1 MRSLPLLLLIVLLA
15 VAPAV
20 ARDMLAPG
28 FVYLRDVDLSITQ
41 DIRYATHDNFTG
53 HPLPGYGAPE
63 CVLRREAAEAL
74 KQVQA
79 DLARQNLGLKVY
91 DCYRPIRAS
100 HAMTAWA
107 HDGNDDAATRRF
119 YPALH
124 KRSLFALGFIAAR
137 SRHSTGT
144 AIDLTLVR
152 LPVLHI
158 PRFDP
163 TARYGPCTGPADQR
177 APDNSVDMGTSFD
190 CFDTRSYEAN
200 TSIAPEQRQWRLV
213 LQSAMRRHG
222 FANYFRE
229 WWHYSFYGAPEPR
242 AYDFS
247 ISPRGR

>member
-1 MRSLPLLLLIVLLA
+1 MRLLPLLFALVGA
-15 VAPAV
+15 MPAA

-28 FVYLRDVDLSITQ
+28 FVYLRDVDSSILQ
-41 DIRYATHDNFTG
+41 DIRYTTYDNFTG

-74 KQVQA
+74 KLAQA
-79 DLARQNLGLKVY
+79 ELARQNLGLKVY

-100 HAMTAWA
+100 RAMTVWA

-124 KRSLFALGFIAAR
+124 KRSLFALGFIAGK

-144 AIDLTLVR
+144 AVDLTLVR
-152 LPVLHI
+152 LPAALV

-163 TARYGPCTGPADQR
+163 TARYGPCTGPANQR

-190 CFDTRSYEAN
+190 CFDTRSYGA
-200 TSIAPEQRQWRLV
+200 SAAIAPEQRQWRLV

-229 WWHYSFYGAPEPR
+229 WWHYSFYGAVEPR
-242 AYDFS
+242 AYDFAITS
-247 ISPRGR
+247 RGR

>member
-1 MRSLPLLLLIVLLA
+1 
-15 VAPAV
+15 
-20 ARDMLAPG
+20 MLAPG
-28 FVYLRDVDLSITQ
+28 FVYLRDVDSSITQ

-100 HAMTAWA
+100 RAMTAWA

-152 LPVLHI
+152 LPVARA

-163 TARYGPCTGPADQR
+163 TARYGPCTGPADQTG
-177 APDNSVDMGTSFD
+177 AG
-190 CFDTRSYEAN
+190 
-200 TSIAPEQRQWRLV
+200 QQ
-213 LQSAMRRHG
+213 RRHG
-222 FANYFRE
+222 DEFRLLRHQE
-229 WWHYSFYGAPEPR
+229 LWGKHVYCSGATAVASCAAIGDAPARLCQLLPR
-242 AYDFS
+242 MVALFVL
-247 ISPRGR
+247 RRA

>member
-1 MRSLPLLLLIVLLA
+1 MCSNDMRRQAHGRPRELVLRSLPLLLLIVLLA
-15 VAPAV
+15 VAPAG

-28 FVYLRDVDLSITQ
+28 FVYLRDVDASIVQ

-74 KQVQA
+74 KQVQV

-100 HAMTAWA
+100 RAMTAWA

-124 KRSLFALGFIAAR
+124 KQSLFALGFIAAR

-163 TARYGPCTGPADQR
+163 TARYGPCTGQADQR
-177 APDNSVDMGTSFD
+177 APDNSVDMGTSFEFG
-190 CFDTRSYEAN
+190 CAMEMRAKWNGWAEAKRSVAIL
-200 TSIAPEQRQWRLV
+200 SRFFPARVP
-213 LQSAMRRHG
+213 
-222 FANYFRE
+222 
-229 WWHYSFYGAPEPR
+229 
-242 AYDFS
+242 
-247 ISPRGR
+247 